1 MALFNDVLALIP
13 TAVSHAGA
21 SVAPEA
27 DRSIIT
33 DVVGDF
39 SRDEVMAAIREV
51 TAVTQEAEYIRSV
64 LIGMAASLS
73 TREAGHE
80 GLAQKEGHR
89 NTTSLIQALIGTSY
103 TEAAKQVRVGESL
116 VESLV
121 SPPVPPASEPAGGG
135 DSPEGDA
142 GPDAEPVPCRE
153 PWHAPLG
160 RALRDQQLTTQQHD
174 SIMKGL
180 GAPPRIARDSHGDPV
195 PESSGSPAPG
205 ADDAPD
211 AGVEPR
217 ALTREEAD
225 EVDREFIDAWSLA
238 AETLAEEA
246 AIRDTTE
253 LYRAAK
259 ALRDQLDPVGADKR
273 YQERYEK
280 RSFRIEQWRDD
291 GLKKATWIFSDE
303 DFLYVQAVHDAALS
317 PRRGGVHFVDSAE
330 RARAEELSKDPRTTN
345 QLAYDLMMD
354 IVRAGVNADPRS
366 VFGTRQ
372 AGVRLVRLVDAEGHH
387 APIVHSEDRLHTVP
401 GGVADQQVCESGT
414 ITATVDCDGNPLNL
428 DREQRLFSAQQR
440 IALALRD
447 GGCRWLD
454 CDRPASYCEAHHI
467 DPWKEGGKT
476 DIDRGVLLCHFHHRQ
491 LHLDK
496 TRITRAGTDDFV
508 LRRPGRSPEVLPR
521 RAALTYAWASL
532 HHPPRRFRPD
542 PPPRT

>member
-1 MALFNDVLALIP
+1 MALFHDVLALIP

-89 NTTSLIQALIGTSY
+89 NTTSLIQAVIGTSY

-121 SPPVPPASEPAGGG
+121 SPPAAPASEPAGGG

-142 GPDAEPVPCRE
+142 GPDPEPVPCRE

-238 AETLAEEA
+238 AETLVEEA

-259 ALRDQLDPVGADKR
+259 ALRDQLDPVGAEKR

-291 GLKKATWIFSDE
+291 
-303 DFLYVQAVHDAALS
+303 V
-317 PRRGGVHFVDSAE
+317 
-330 RARAEELSKDPRTTN
+330 
-345 QLAYDLMMD
+345 
-354 IVRAGVNADPRS
+354 
-366 VFGTRQ
+366 
-372 AGVRLVRLVDAEGHH
+372 
-387 APIVHSEDRLHTVP
+387 
-401 GGVADQQVCESGT
+401 
-414 ITATVDCDGNPLNL
+414 NL

-447 GGCRWLD
+447 GGRRWLD

-467 DPWKEGGKT
+467 DPWKECGKT
-476 DIDRGVLLCHFHHRQ
+476 DIDRGVLLCHFNHRQ

-508 LRRPGRSPEVLPR
+508 LRRPGRPPEVLPR